1 MRIGE
6 PAKMTSAI
14 NVTPLVDVVLVLLII
29 FMVMAPHMRQ
39 GPGPQIDLPETA
51 KPKEQG
57 SPARILVTL
66 DERGVLW
73 IEDQKI
79 EPERFGDD
87 LRAAAAKQKEPKVV
101 VQADAKLPFGQVRQ
115 TMLAIEQA
123 GFPGV
128 ALVSERE
135 GADKRR
141 G

>member
-1 MRIGE
+1 MRLGD
-6 PAKMTSAI
+6 PVKMTSAI

-101 VQADAKLPFGQVRQ
+101 VQADAKLPFGDVRQ

-135 GADKRR
+135 GASKRR

>member
-79 EPERFGDD
+79 DPERFGDD

-101 VQADAKLPFGQVRQ
+101 VNAAGDADFKKV
-115 TMLAIEQA
+115 
-123 GFPGV
+123 V
-128 ALVSERE
+128 AVLDEARKIGITKVGISTE
-135 GADKRR
+135 KK
-141 G
+141 